1 MTGNN
6 KEKDGFTSWTML
18 HILRSSGFEFERVL
32 IVSDEEKNKYGKVTR
47 FDF

>member
-1 MTGNN
+1 
-6 KEKDGFTSWTML
+6 ML